1 MRYSLKLC
9 EQYGTDSP
17 DGWEIRFKLQRAH
30 AAIVAGRNAMS
41 FGIYVTG
48 FLIVIAGLIYGASL
62 MHVPTHWIVVGGIV
76 LVGLGILTG
85 VKATR
90 QKDSAL

>member
-1 MRYSLKLC
+1 
-9 EQYGTDSP
+9 
-17 DGWEIRFKLQRAH
+17 
-30 AAIVAGRNAMS
+30 MS
-41 FGIYVTG
+41 FGLYITG
-48 FLIVIAGLIYGASL
+48 FLIVIAGLIYAASL
-62 MHVPTHWIVVGGIV
+62 MHMPTHWIVVGGIV